1 MNLANTI
8 LGESLLFLLQ
18 MSYKDAH
25 NGKIFDLKVLKK
37 LFAFV
42 RPYRGTFFFL
52 IFLTLSLAVLA
63 PVLPYLIQRAI
74 DKHIVVGDYQ
84 GLLRI
89 TLFMIGLLVIQALMQ
104 YGHTYLSAWLGQYVI
119 RDIRIKLYAHILH
132 LRIRFFD
139 KTPIGKLVTRS
150 ISDTEALADVFSEG
164 LAALIGDLL
173 QLLFIIGVM
182 FYTDWK
188 LTLISLATLP
198 FLIISAYIFKEHVKI
213 AFNKVRNAVAN
224 LNVFVQEHITGMSIV
239 QIFSSEER
247 ELEKFKTLNEAHKKA
262 NLKSVL
268 YHAIYFPIVEVIQA
282 TAIGLLVWY
291 GVKDVIH
298 EKATIGVLTAFIM
311 YIQLFFRPMRFIA
324 ERFNTLQMGIVSTDR
339 IIKLLQ
345 NDEQIP
351 NNGTYQPSHLR
362 GEVAFKKVWFAYEE
376 EDYVLKN
383 ISFRIDAGKS
393 LAIVGATGAGKSTII
408 HLMERFYDIER
419 GSICIDGV
427 NIKDYDITAL
437 RRQVGLVLQDVF
449 LFSASIYENI
459 TLGNAA
465 ISKEEVIK
473 AAKHIGIHQFIL
485 QLPGGY
491 DYNVKERGVMLS
503 MGQRQLITFA
513 RTLLYN
519 PKILI
524 LDEAT
529 SSIDTAT
536 ETLIQQATAKLMQG
550 RTSIVI
556 AHRLST
562 IQHAHKILVL
572 EQGKVKEQGT
582 HEDLLTRKGYYTEL
596 YNTQY
601 KEV

>member
-1 MNLANTI
+1 MRD
-8 LGESLLFLLQ
+8 
-18 MSYKDAH
+18 KDTH

-42 RPYRGTFFFL
+42 RPYKGIFFF
-52 IFLTLSLAVLA
+52 IVFLTLSLAVLA
-63 PVLPYLIQRAI
+63 PARPYLIQRAI

-89 TLFMIGLLVIQALMQ
+89 TFFMIGLLALQAIIQ
-104 YGHTYLSAWLGQYVI
+104 YGHTYFSAWLGQHVI
-119 RDIRIKLYAHILH
+119 RDVRVKLYTHILR

-139 KTPIGKLVTRS
+139 KTPIGKLVTRN

-182 FYTDWK
+182 FYTDWR

-198 FLIISAYIFKEHVKI
+198 LLIISAYTFKEGIKI

-224 LNVFVQEHITGMSIV
+224 LNVFVQEHITGMCIV
-239 QIFSSEER
+239 QIFNSEEK

-268 YHAIYFPIVEVIQA
+268 YYAIYFPIVEVIQA

-291 GVKDVIH
+291 GAKDVIH

-345 NDEQIP
+345 NDAQIP
-351 NNGTYQPSHLR
+351 NNGTYQPPHLR

-376 EDYVLKN
+376 ENYVLKN

-408 HLMERFYDIER
+408 HLMERFYDIAQ

-427 NIKDYDITAL
+427 NIKAYDMTAL
-437 RRQVGLVLQDVF
+437 RRQIGFVLQDVF

-459 TLGNAA
+459 TLGNAG

-473 AAKHIGIHQFIL
+473 AAKRIGIHQFIL

-503 MGQRQLITFA
+503 MGQRQLITFV

-519 PKILI
+519 PTILI

-529 SSIDTAT
+529 SSIDTTT
-536 ETLIQQATAKLMQG
+536 ETLLQQATARLMRG

-562 IQHAHKILVL
+562 IQHADKILVL

-582 HEDLLTRKGYYTEL
+582 HEDLLTRNGYYTEL
-596 YNTQY
+596 YNIQY
-601 KEV
+601 KEVETT

>member
-1 MNLANTI
+1 M
-8 LGESLLFLLQ
+8 
-18 MSYKDAH
+18 KDVH
-25 NGKIFDLKVLKK
+25 NGKLFDLAVLKK
-37 LFAFV
+37 LLAFV
-42 RPYRGTFFFL
+42 RPYRGIFFL
-52 IFLTLSLAVLA
+52 IVFLTLSLAVLA
-63 PVLPYLIQRAI
+63 PAQPYLTQRAI

-89 TLFMIGLLVIQALMQ
+89 TLFMIGLLIIQAIMQ
-104 YGHTYLSAWLGQYVI
+104 YGHTYFSAWLGQHVI
-119 RDIRIKLYAHILH
+119 RDVRVQLYTHILH

-139 KTPIGKLVTRS
+139 KTPIGRLVTRN

-173 QLLFIIGVM
+173 QLLFIIGIM
-182 FYTDWK
+182 FYTDWR

-198 FLIISAYIFKEHVKI
+198 LLIISAYVFKEHIKI
-213 AFNKVRNAVAN
+213 VFNKVRNAITN

-239 QIFSSEER
+239 QIFNNEEK
-247 ELEKFKTLNEAHKKA
+247 EFEKFKALNKAHKKA
-262 NLKSVL
+262 NLRSVL
-268 YHAIYFPIVEVIQA
+268 YHSIYFPIVEVIQA

-291 GVKDVIH
+291 GAKDVIH
-298 EKATIGVLTAFIM
+298 EKATVGVLTAFIM

-345 NDEQIP
+345 NDEHLQ
-351 NNGTYQPSHLR
+351 NNGTYQPPHLR
-362 GEVAFKKVWFAYEE
+362 GEVVFKKVWFAYEE
-376 EDYVLKN
+376 ENYVLKD
-383 ISFRIDAGKS
+383 ISFRIDAGQS
-393 LAIVGATGAGKSTII
+393 LAIVGTTGAGKSTLI
-408 HLMERFYDIER
+408 HLIERFYDIEK

-437 RRQVGLVLQDVF
+437 RRQVGLVLQDIF

-459 TLGNAA
+459 TLGNTR
-465 ISKEEVIK
+465 ISKEVVIQ
-473 AAKHIGIHQFIL
+473 AAKRIGIHQFIC

-491 DYNVKERGVMLS
+491 DYNVKERGGMLS
-503 MGQRQLITFA
+503 MGQRQLLTFV
-513 RTLLYN
+513 RMLLYN
-519 PKILI
+519 PTILI

-536 ETLIQQATAKLMQG
+536 ETLIQQATARLMQG

-562 IQHAHKILVL
+562 IQHADKILVL
-572 EQGKVKEQGT
+572 EQGRIKEHGT
-582 HEDLLTRKGYYTEL
+582 HEDLLKRRGYYTEL

-601 KEV
+601 KELRR